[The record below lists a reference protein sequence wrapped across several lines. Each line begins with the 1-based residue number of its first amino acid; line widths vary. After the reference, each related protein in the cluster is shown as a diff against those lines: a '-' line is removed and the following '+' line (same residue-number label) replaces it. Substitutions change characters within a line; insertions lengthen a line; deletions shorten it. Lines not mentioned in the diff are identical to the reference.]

1 MPNHRWTHM
10 GHDLANR
17 GETFFSTDAA
27 GFIGYAAGPGVTFLD
42 RYGLGDPLIARLP
55 AEAPWR
61 IGHFVREV
69 PEGYRRNAAVAPRS
83 HSRFGRCRVLRQA
96 PDHHGRARSSRENAG
111 TPSSG

>member
-42 RYGLGDPLIARLP
+42 RYGLGIR
-55 AEAPWR
+55 
-61 IGHFVREV
+61 
-69 PEGYRRNAAVAPRS
+69 
-83 HSRFGRCRVLRQA
+83 
-96 PDHHGRARSSRENAG
+96 
-111 TPSSG
+111 